1 MMFKPH
7 GYQQYCINKII
18 EIKKLGLFLDMG
30 LGKTVTT
37 LTAIREL
44 KYNRF
49 QVKKVLVI
57 APKKVAEGTWT
68 REKEKWDHTK
78 ILRVSAVLGSQARRI
93 RGLNTPADIYIINRE
108 NVCWLVDYYRN
119 SWPFD
124 MVVIDESSSF
134 KSHKAKRFK
143 SLASVGTHIDRIVEL
158 TGTPSPNGLEDLW
171 AQVYLLDGGE
181 RLENEGAEA
190 VVPDLLDFLLYCFYN
205 QNFKVSNLGTV
216 STESQGA
223 WEYMSAVVIGVFS
236 DQIDTSGRKIEGYA
250 VGISE

>member
-1 MMFKPH
+1 MRL
-7 GYQQYCINKII
+7 
-18 EIKKLGLFLDMG
+18 KKSGFFWTWVNG

-68 REKEKWDHTK
+68 KEKDKWDHTK
-78 ILRVSAVLGSQARRI
+78 ILRVSPVLGSQTKRI
-93 RGLNTPADIYIINRE
+93 RALNTPADIYIINRE

-158 TGTPSPNGLEDLW
+158 TGTPSPKQLGRSRYDECTEKKRGLK
-171 AQVYLLDGGE
+171 A
-181 RLENEGAEA
+181 
-190 VVPDLLDFLLYCFYN
+190 
-205 QNFKVSNLGTV
+205 T
-216 STESQGA
+216 
-223 WEYMSAVVIGVFS
+223 
-236 DQIDTSGRKIEGYA
+236 
-250 VGISE
+250 GIIR